1 MAKLPPI
8 ALPTRSIPQVEHEKD
23 EDEFEDSLNLSISE
37 QISEEIESHS
47 AEDSIEKP
55 KEQVDLERKR
65 RLFNLAADDADNPT
79 LSRFD
84 ENLDLLLS
92 GENIAQHFKSDETNE
107 DDDGDGRDVN
117 DVVTEASEPRRSENV
132 ASNESRGDEK
142 SASGERSVGEANAS
156 EKNSSTKSQ
165 TISKSHHSNDQRND
179 EENDVILINDRE
191 ISIHSLK
198 RQQTENSAEPSAAA
212 QNTFSD
218 VSELLAEEVHS
229 QSKERKPSSGR
240 VSVSSGEQTDAS
252 QGSSGEQVLTN
263 GGSDNVEGE
272 ETSEDKEKEMKE
284 IVSEAVGS
292 LPIEQKPRPQ
302 RTGSFA
308 TSDSERPASSGI
320 TEVNKSLL
328 QGLAIDR
335 QFQDELN
342 VNLAHMQNKIAELQ
356 NIAAGK
362 YALPAGLHL
371 TLDTQSLPAR
381 EDLPSGREPTSI
393 LTNSTEY
400 RTFQD
405 EYLRVSDA
413 VPSEIDQRTEDSL
426 P

>member
-8 ALPTRSIPQVEHEKD
+8 VLPTGSIPQVEHEKE

-55 KEQVDLERKR
+55 KERLDLERKR
-65 RLFNLAADDADNPT
+65 RLFNLGDNDTDPA

-84 ENLDLLLS
+84 DNLDLLLS
-92 GENIAQHFKSDETNE
+92 AENIAQHFKLDETNE
-107 DDDGDGRDVN
+107 NDGGDGRDVN
-117 DVVTEASEPRRSENV
+117 DVVTDASEPLRSENV
-132 ASNESRGDEK
+132 ASNESRCDEK

-156 EKNSSTKSQ
+156 EKSSSTKSQ
-165 TISKSHHSNDQRND
+165 TISKSHHSNDQGND

-198 RQQTENSAEPSAAA
+198 RQQTENSADPSGAA

-218 VSELLAEEVHS
+218 VSDLLAEEVQS
-229 QSKERKPSSGR
+229 QSKEGKPSSER
-240 VSVSSGEQTDAS
+240 IPVSSGEHTEAS
-252 QGSSGEQVLTN
+252 QGTSGEQVLTN
-263 GGSDNVEGE
+263 GDSDKVEAVSAGE
-272 ETSEDKEKEMKE
+272 ETSEEKEKEMKG
-284 IVSEAVGS
+284 IVNEAVGN
-292 LPIEQKPRPQ
+292 LPIEQKPRPH
-302 RTGSFA
+302 RIDSFA

-335 QFQDELN
+335 EFQDELN
-342 VNLAHMQNKIAELQ
+342 VNLVHMQNKIAELQ

-362 YALPAGLHL
+362 YTLPSGLHL
-371 TLDTQSLPAR
+371 NLDTQSLPAR
-381 EDLPSGREPTSI
+381 EDPPSGREPTSI

-400 RTFQD
+400 RTFQE
-405 EYLRVSDA
+405 EYLRVSH
-413 VPSEIDQRTEDSL
+413 VLLLCSEIK
-426 P
+426 